1 MLLRFGAVGNEWCNV
16 GSDLTREF
24 GNMLEGETRDLRPRS
39 RFDENARCVWRDDG
53 AMAMASRGAN
63 DAGERTMASAAL
75 ARASVDEVV
84 KSEL

>member
-1 MLLRFGAVGNEWCNV
+1 
-16 GSDLTREF
+16 
-24 GNMLEGETRDLRPRS
+24 
-39 RFDENARCVWRDDG
+39 
-53 AMAMASRGAN
+53 MASRGAN

>member
-1 MLLRFGAVGNEWCNV
+1 MMLLRFGAVGNEWCNV

-53 AMAMASRGAN
+53 AMAMASWGAN
-63 DAGERTMASAAL
+63 DCRGTDDGER
-75 ARASVDEVV
+75 SVGECSVG
-84 KSEL
+84 EGER